1 MATNSLHA
9 AMTDVAFAGLAEH
22 AAMLDR
28 GQISSRELTDLFL
41 DRIERHDPALNA
53 FRVVFD
59 ELARTEAAQ
68 ADARRR
74 SGDRRPLLGIPLA
87 IKDDTDIQG
96 QVTAFGSSAADG
108 PAKAD
113 SEVVR
118 RLRGAGAVFLGQTHV
133 PELMIVP
140 FTESPTF
147 GITRNP
153 WDLQRTPGGSSG
165 GSAAA
170 VAAGLCSAALGSD
183 GGGSIRIPAA
193 CCGLFGLKPQR
204 GRVPTAPSVEPW
216 HGLSTWGAI
225 TRRVADSARF
235 YDAIRDGGESFADA
249 AARGLGGGFS
259 LRIAV
264 SRKVPPGVLA
274 RPDAE
279 QLGALDGTAEL
290 LRSLGHEVVERELD
304 YGNFWINFATRYL
317 RGVRD
322 EAMRVPYP
330 ERLSRRTRGYMRI
343 GSLIPDAAL
352 ARARE
357 QEAAD
362 RDRINHVFAE
372 GFDVVMTPMFT
383 RRPPKVMYHDGRSA
397 FWTVNSNA
405 RWIPYPEAFNH
416 IGQPAASVPA
426 GFTGDGFPLAV
437 QLAGPPDGEGV
448 LLSLAAQLERER
460 DWPAHRPPATP

>member
-1 MATNSLHA
+1 
-9 AMTDVAFAGLAEH
+9 MTDVAFAGLAEH

-28 GQISSRELTDLFL
+28 GDISSQELTELFL
-41 DRIERHDPALNA
+41 ARIERHDPALNA

-59 ELARTEAAQ
+59 ELARAEAAQ

-87 IKDDTDIQG
+87 IKDDTDIAG
-96 QVTAFGSSAADG
+96 HVTAMGSSAVEE
-108 PAKAD
+108 PARAD

-118 RLRGAGAVFLGQTHV
+118 RLRGAGAVLLGKTHV
-133 PELMIVP
+133 PEMMIVP

-165 GSAAA
+165 GSGAA

-204 GRVPTAPSVEPW
+204 GRVPTAPMVEPW
-216 HGLSTWGAI
+216 HGLSTWGAL

-235 YDAIRDGGESFADA
+235 YDAIADPGAPPLAEA
-249 AARGLGGGFS
+249 AAREPGK

-264 SRKVPPGVLA
+264 SSNVPPALA
-274 RPDAE
+274 TRPDAE
-279 QLGALDGTAEL
+279 QLGGLQGTADL
-290 LRSLGHEVVERELD
+290 LRSLGHEVVERD
-304 YGNFWINFATRYL
+304 FPYGPAFGNFLARYL
-317 RGVRD
+317 RGVHD
-322 EAMRVPYP
+322 ESARMPHP
-330 ERLSRRTRGYMRI
+330 ERLSRRTRGYMRL
-343 GSLIPDAAL
+343 GSLIPDAVL
-352 ARARE
+352 ARARAE
-357 QEAAD
+357 EA
-362 RDRINHVFAE
+362 RDLERGNAIFRDGFDLALIPVFA
-372 GFDVVMTPMFT
+372 

-397 FWTVNSNA
+397 FWTLNSNG
-405 RWIPYPEAFNH
+405 RWVPYTAVFNH
-416 IGQPAASVPA
+416 TGQPAAAVPA
-426 GFTGDGFPLAV
+426 GFTGDGFPLSV
-437 QLAGPPDGEGV
+437 QLVAPPDGEGV
-448 LLSLAAQLERER
+448 LMSLAAQLERER